1 MARLRIAFLGDVVG
15 EPGRRAFGAAVPVLR
30 RDRAAHVVI
39 VNGENARH
47 GRGLH
52 PEGCDELLRAGADA
66 ITLGDHAMDDERI
79 AAYLNRA
86 DMPVASPV
94 NFPLRS
100 DKAKR
105 WNRISPKVVGA
116 EGLPDLY
123 TVTVLGRVY
132 MKQDNG
138 CPFEHVDETLRRLTA
153 EDPDALVIVEI
164 HAEVTSEKMGMA
176 YHCAQA
182 WSGTVVGVVGTHTHV
197 QTSDARLISSG
208 GADSF
213 SSRRI
218 GAISDLGMTGGHDS
232 VIGFDP
238 EVSLERLRTQTGGKL
253 TPSERDLAASGVM
266 LVVDT
271 VERSAVSI
279 ETVRIGVDR

>member
-15 EPGRRAFGAAVPVLR
+15 EPGRRAFAHACGVLR
-30 RDRAAHVVI
+30 RDRGAHVVI

-52 PEGCDELLRAGADA
+52 PDGYDELIRGGADA
-66 ITLGDHAMDDERI
+66 ITLGDHAFDDERI

-86 DMPVASPV
+86 DAPVACPV

-105 WNRISPKVVGA
+105 WNRIAPTVAGTS
-116 EGLPDLY
+116 ELPNLY

-138 CPFEHVDETLRRLTA
+138 CPFEFTDEAIRTITGN
-153 EDPDALVIVEI
+153 DPEALVIVEI

-176 YHCAQA
+176 HHCAQA
-182 WSGTVVGVVGTHTHV
+182 WGGTVVGVVGTHTHV
-197 QTSDARLISSG
+197 QTNDARLIPVGAG
-208 GADSF
+208 GF
-213 SSRRI
+213 SARQL
-218 GAISDLGMTGGHDS
+218 GAISDLGMTGGHAS

-238 EVSLERLRTQTGGKL
+238 DESLHRLRTQTGGKL
-253 TPSERDLAASGVM
+253 SPSERDIAASGVM

-271 VERSAVSI
+271 TERSAVSM
-279 ETVRIGVDR
+279 EALRIPLDR

>member
-1 MARLRIAFLGDVVG
+1 MARLRIAFLGDIVG
-15 EPGRRAFGAAVPVLR
+15 EPGRRAFAHAVPILR
-30 RDRAAHVVI
+30 RDRAANIVI

-52 PEGCDELLRAGADA
+52 PDGYDELIRAGADA
-66 ITLGDHAMDDERI
+66 ITLGDHALDDERI

-86 DMPVASPV
+86 DAPVACPV

-105 WNRISPKVVGA
+105 WNRITPTGVGDT
-116 EGLPDLY
+116 PNLY

-138 CPFEHVDETLRRLTA
+138 CPFEHADEAIRRITA
-153 EDPDALVIVEI
+153 SDPDALVIVEI

-176 YHCAQA
+176 YHCASV
-182 WSGTVVGVVGTHTHV
+182 WPGTVVGVVGTHTHV
-197 QTSDARLISSG
+197 QTSDARLVVASG
-208 GADSF
+208 ASGFA
-213 SSRRI
+213 SRQI

-238 EVSLERLRTQTGGKL
+238 EVSLERLKTQTGGKL
-253 TPSERDLAASGVM
+253 SPSEKDIACSGAM
-266 LVVDT
+266 LVIDT
-271 VERSAVSI
+271 EARSAVSI
-279 ETVRIGVDR
+279 EAIRIACDR

>member
-1 MARLRIAFLGDVVG
+1 MARLRVAFLGDVVG
-15 EPGRRAFGAAVPVLR
+15 EPGRRAFANAVPVLR
-30 RDRAAHVVI
+30 RDRAANVII

-52 PEGCDELLRAGADA
+52 PDGYDELMRAGADA
-66 ITLGDHAMDDERI
+66 ITLGDHALDDERI

-86 DMPVASPV
+86 DAPVSCPV

-105 WNRISPKVVGA
+105 WNRIATPGSAPN
-116 EGLPDLY
+116 LY

-138 CPFEHVDETLRRLTA
+138 CPFEHADEAIRAITA
-153 EDPDALVIVEI
+153 ADPDALIIVEI

-176 YHCAQA
+176 HHCAGA
-182 WSGTVVGVVGTHTHV
+182 WPGIVVGVVGTHTHV
-197 QTSDARLISSG
+197 QTSDARLVVASG
-208 GADSF
+208 ESGFASHQL
-213 SSRRI
+213 
-218 GAISDLGMTGGHDS
+218 GAISDLGMTGGHAS
-232 VIGFDP
+232 VVGFDP
-238 EVSLERLRTQTGGKL
+238 RVALDRLQPQTGGKL
-253 TPSERDLAASGVM
+253 SPSESDLACSGAM

-271 VERSAVSI
+271 ESRSAVSI
-279 ETVRIGVDR
+279 EAVRIACDR

>member
-1 MARLRIAFLGDVVG
+1 MARLRIAFLGDVIG
-15 EPGRRAFGAAVPVLR
+15 EPGRRAFAHASGVLR
-30 RDRAAHVVI
+30 RDRGAHVVI

-52 PEGCDELLRAGADA
+52 PEGYDELIRAGADA
-66 ITLGDHAMDDERI
+66 ITLGDHALDDDRI
-79 AAYLNRA
+79 SAYLNRA
-86 DMPVASPV
+86 DAPVACPV

-105 WNRISPKVVGA
+105 WNRIVPKVAGA
-116 EGLPDLY
+116 DTLPTLY

-138 CPFEHVDETLRRLTA
+138 NPFDHVDEAIRTITGA
-153 EDPDALVIVEI
+153 DPEALVIVEI

-176 YHCAQA
+176 HHCAKS

-197 QTSDARLISSG
+197 QTNDARLVATGDG
-208 GADSF
+208 GYSA
-213 SSRRI
+213 RQL
-218 GAISDLGMTGGHDS
+218 GAISDLGMTGGHGS

-238 EVSLERLRTQTGGKL
+238 DESLQRLKTQTGGKL
-253 TPSERDLAASGVM
+253 SPSDKDIAASGAM

-271 VERSAVSI
+271 TERSAVSM
-279 ETVRIGVDR
+279 EALRIPLDR